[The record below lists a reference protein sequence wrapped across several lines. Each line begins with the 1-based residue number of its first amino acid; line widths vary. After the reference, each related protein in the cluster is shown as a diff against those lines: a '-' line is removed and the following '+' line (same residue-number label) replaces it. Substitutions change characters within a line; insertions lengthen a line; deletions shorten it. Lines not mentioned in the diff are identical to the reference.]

1 MAIPRDS
8 SQLANIIN
16 TMVRSAAFCVFYAV
30 QSIAINFSQFA
41 ALLIWPLNKNLFRN
55 IIIHT
60 QKCYG
65 ILLVTITQFFAPCDI
80 IITTDESAKGVLSP
94 SPNCKFNIP
103 EKIILI
109 GNHQIYA
116 DWIYIWAFSYMSN
129 MHGAVKIILK
139 ASLKWMPI
147 FGWGMQFFDFIFL
160 KRSWASDQG
169 TLNKKLEE
177 ISNSE
182 DPMWL
187 LIFPEG
193 TLASKETRGWS
204 QKYAAKIGVDDLDNV
219 LLPHSTGL
227 YTCSQALKKS
237 VHYIYDLTIGFDGV
251 PKGVYPE
258 EIYNLKG
265 IYFQGVFPSNVHMHI
280 RRYAISEIPD
290 DKDKFGEWLR
300 QRWIEK
306 DKLMDT
312 FYAQGRFPT
321 VDSPRRLPVRLKSF
335 NEIAFIWYFVFPFVW
350 LVWNFSGLM
359 LENFNKAASRIM

>member
-109 GNHQIYA
+109 GNHQ
-116 DWIYIWAFSYMSN
+116 
-129 MHGAVKIILK
+129 
-139 ASLKWMPI
+139 
-147 FGWGMQFFDFIFL
+147 GMQFFDFIFL

-204 QKYAAKIGVDDLDNV
+204 QKYAAKIGVV
-219 LLPHSTGL
+219 P
-227 YTCSQALKKS
+227 LKKS